1 MKKSVFFLFIS
12 LIFTSLAYPQLAIRH
27 QIASPKAA
35 DSLDISY
42 YSQKRGIRAGAM
54 AFGVNMGVWA
64 FDRYIR
70 KADFAYIDMH
80 TIKENIKHGFVW
92 DNDAMGTNMFMHPYH
107 AVCTSMPPARMDIIT
122 GSQACMLSAGVS
134 CGRCLWSVNILLP
147 TIS

>member
-54 AFGVNMGVWA
+54 ASIWA
-64 FDRYIR
+64 SGLSTATSGKRILLISICIQSR
-70 KADFAYIDMH
+70 KILSMALYGIMMPWVQ
-80 TIKENIKHGFVW
+80 ICSCILI
-92 DNDAMGTNMFMHPYH
+92 M

-122 GSQACMLSAGVS
+122 GSQACMLSVGVS

>member
-70 KADFAYIDMH
+70 KADFAYIDMQDR
-80 TIKENIKHGFVW
+80 K
-92 DNDAMGTNMFMHPYH
+92 
-107 AVCTSMPPARMDIIT
+107 
-122 GSQACMLSAGVS
+122 
-134 CGRCLWSVNILLP
+134 SVV
-147 TIS
+147 

>member
-70 KADFAYIDMH
+70 KAVLLISICIQSRKILSMALYGIMMPWVQ
-80 TIKENIKHGFVW
+80 ICSCILI
-92 DNDAMGTNMFMHPYH
+92 M